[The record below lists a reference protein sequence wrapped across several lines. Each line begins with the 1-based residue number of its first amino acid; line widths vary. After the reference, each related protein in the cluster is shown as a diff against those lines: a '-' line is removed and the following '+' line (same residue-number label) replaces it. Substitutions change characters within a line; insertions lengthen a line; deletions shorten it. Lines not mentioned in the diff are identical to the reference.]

1 MANKKI
7 VYIIGTYPLLTTT
20 FIDREIMRLQ
30 DWGIDLD
37 IVSIRRPPKDIPL
50 SDFQHQL
57 EQRVR
62 YLLPIKILTLFFSQV
77 YFAFSKPK
85 RYFGSLAYLLS
96 RPHPTMMARVR
107 SLLHFGEGVYFAYFL
122 RGQEIYE
129 IHAHFLDRAATL
141 ALVAK
146 RLLDIPF
153 SISIHAGADI
163 YVSPVLIRE
172 KILEARAA
180 VTCTKYNKK
189 HLESMIGSTLSQ
201 KITFIPHG
209 LDASTYKSTNSQQEK
224 QVILSVGQ
232 LKMRKGFLQLVE
244 VCKTLRD
251 QNYDVRCE
259 IIGEGPLRRAL
270 QDKISE
276 YHLEEE
282 VILHGALPHEKV
294 LEKYRTAILFVMPC
308 IQTEEGDVDGIPNV
322 LLEAM
327 AMKIPVIST
336 RVSAIPELI
345 VDQKNGILVN
355 PDDHDELFGAITN
368 LLKSPGKRVGLGE
381 GGRQTVVSEFDIE
394 KNIDHFIH
402 TLWPEII
409 QYS

>member
-276 YHLEEE
+276 YHLMEHY
-282 VILHGALPHEKV
+282 LMR
-294 LEKYRTAILFVMPC
+294 KYW
-308 IQTEEGDVDGIPNV
+308 
-322 LLEAM
+322 
-327 AMKIPVIST
+327 
-336 RVSAIPELI
+336 
-345 VDQKNGILVN
+345 
-355 PDDHDELFGAITN
+355 
-368 LLKSPGKRVGLGE
+368 
-381 GGRQTVVSEFDIE
+381 
-394 KNIDHFIH
+394 KNIELQSF
-402 TLWPEII
+402 
-409 QYS
+409 S

>member
-1 MANKKI
+1 MTNKKI

-20 FIDREIMRLQ
+20 FIDREIMRLKN
-30 DWGIDLD
+30 WGIDLQ
-37 IVSIRRPPKDIPL
+37 IYSIRRPPKDIPL

-57 EQRVR
+57 MKRVT
-62 YLLPIKILTLFFSQV
+62 YLLPVSILSLIFSQV
-77 YFAFSKPK
+77 FFAVSNPKKYFDT
-85 RYFGSLAYLLS
+85 LVYLFS
-96 RPHPTMMARVR
+96 RPHPTLGARFK

-122 RGQEIYE
+122 RGQDVFE

-146 RLLDIPF
+146 RLLGIPY
-153 SISIHAGADI
+153 SLSIHAGADI

-172 KILEARAA
+172 KLQEARQA
-180 VTCTKYNKK
+180 VTCTKYNKM
-189 HLESMIGSTLSQ
+189 HLESMIGSKLGQ

-209 LDASTYKSTNSQQEK
+209 LDASGYNSKSNHHGK

-244 VCKTLRD
+244 VCKMLRD
-251 QNYDVRCE
+251 HGHDVVCE
-259 IIGEGPLRRAL
+259 IIGEGPLREAL
-270 QDKISE
+270 QAKIGE
-276 YHLEEE
+276 YKLEDE

-294 LEKYRTAILFVMPC
+294 LESYRKATLFVMPC

-327 AMKIPVIST
+327 AMKLPVIST

-345 VDQKNGILVN
+345 VGQQNGILVE
-355 PDDHDELFGAITN
+355 PDDQNELFDAIIH
-368 LLKSPGKRVGLGE
+368 LLNSPGIRDALGE

-394 KNIDHFIH
+394 KNIDHFIK
-402 TLWPEII
+402 TLWPDLIH
-409 QYS
+409 QS